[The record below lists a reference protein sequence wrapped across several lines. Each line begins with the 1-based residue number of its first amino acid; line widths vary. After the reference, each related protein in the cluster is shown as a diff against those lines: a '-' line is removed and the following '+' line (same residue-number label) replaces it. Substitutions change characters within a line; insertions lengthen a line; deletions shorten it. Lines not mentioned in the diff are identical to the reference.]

1 MEEGM
6 RITNTESTSVVSAEI
21 LKQTM
26 ELCLTGMITKIE
38 TDSELQNSYKLL
50 TDVKKTAADLRSE
63 YDKKAEP
70 ISNQLTELREAYFP
84 LIKQLTGE
92 KMDNKGGIAANL
104 SSVTALYVM
113 EQERKAEEKRK
124 ADQKII
130 DDAKA
135 AEALKEQQKIE
146 EAEKLEKAAA
156 VETDADKKTDLL
168 RAADTANTE
177 ALKASEQVAK
187 LDEVVA
193 EAPKAFIPSGMKKP
207 KMEYTAQVNDHWK
220 ALLWLI
226 ANEGKGHIEGRSDF
240 KKAVEG
246 AMNAV
251 AKAKGID
258 FKADGCVK
266 ISTPKAK

>member
-1 MEEGM
+1 M

-21 LKQTM
+21 LAQTM
-26 ELCLTGMITKIE
+26 ELCLTGMIAKID
-38 TDSELQNSYKLL
+38 TDFELQNSYKLL

-84 LIKQLTGE
+84 LIKQLIGE

-113 EQERKAEEKRK
+113 KKEKEAEELRRIE
-124 ADQKII
+124 QKKI
-130 DDAKA
+130 DDEKEVQATIEQKKIQD
-135 AEALKEQQKIE
+135 AEV
-146 EAEKLEKAAA
+146 LEKAAA

-168 RAADTANTE
+168 RAADIANTE
-177 ALKASEQVAK
+177 ALKASERVAK
-187 LDEVVA
+187 LDEKVA
-193 EAPKAFIPSGMKKP
+193 NAPTVYVPGNMKT
-207 KMEYTAQVNDHWK
+207 KMEYTAGVNDHWA

-226 ANEGKGHIEGRSDF
+226 ANEGKGYLEGRSDF
-240 KKAVEG
+240 KKAIEG
-246 AMNAV
+246 AMNAI
-251 AKAKGID
+251 AKNKGKD

>member
-1 MEEGM
+1 M
-6 RITNTESTSVVSAEI
+6 RTESTSIVSAEI

-26 ELCLTGMITKIE
+26 DLCLCGMITEIK
-38 TDSELQNSYKLL
+38 TDFELQNSYKLL

-63 YDKKAEP
+63 YDQKAEP

-113 EQERKAEEKRK
+113 KLEKKAEEDRK
-124 ADQKII
+124 AAQKII
-130 DDAKA
+130 DDEKA
-135 AEALKEQQKIE
+135 AQAAIEQKKIQDAEA
-146 EAEKLEKAAA
+146 LEKAAA
-156 VETDADKKTDLL
+156 IETDADKKTDLL
-168 RAADTANTE
+168 RAADTANAD

-187 LDEVVA
+187 LDEKVA
-193 EAPKAFIPSGMKKP
+193 DAPTVYVPGNMKT
-207 KMEYTAQVNDHWK
+207 KMEYTAKVNDHWK

-251 AKAKGID
+251 AKIKADK
-258 FKADGCVK
+258 FVADGCVK